1 MRQQNQSRTRVCPF
15 KSSFLAKFDLIR
27 ARSWQSSIL
36 AELVLVRQSLLDPE
50 HQHRLPLVEPG
61 HGFEGLDLVGEG
73 LRVLVLDV
81 LAQSLHPSNGAARN
95 KSKNKKEEKEKME
108 KSISISISKGCDFKK
123 AAITKISIPV
133 RNQPKDKF

>member
-1 MRQQNQSRTRVCPF
+1 MS
-15 KSSFLAKFDLIR
+15 KFDLIR
-27 ARSWQSSIL
+27 ARSCQSSIL
-36 AELVLVRQSLLDPE
+36 AELVLVWQRLLDPE

-108 KSISISISKGCDFKK
+108 KKISISKSCDFKK